1 MTSSYVR
8 GEQNRLS
15 LNKLDVK
22 NFLLPLLNKN
32 EVVDNGIHVIVYDI
46 KGKEYSMM
54 FKFWESR
61 AYVLKEGWNTFFHK
75 HSLREHEDSVTVW
88 IFCHVQTREQ
98 CFPISSRRLSFR
110 VDFFFFLKRS
120 YVVKFNYYQKKLT
133 HFTIS
138 KEFYLGL
145 KYDP

>member
-8 GEQNRLS
+8 GEQSKLS

-32 EVVDNGIHVIVYDI
+32 EVVINGIHVIVYDI

-61 AYVLKEGWNTFFHK
+61 VYVLKEGWNMFCHK
-75 HSLREHEDSVTVW
+75 HSLREHEDFVTVW
-88 IFCHVQTREQ
+88 MFCHVQTRGTMLS
-98 CFPISSRRLSFR
+98 ISSRRLSYI
-110 VDFFFFLKRS
+110 VDFFLKRS
-120 YVVKFNYYQKKLT
+120 YMIKFNFYQKKLT
-133 HFTIS
+133 NFTIS
-138 KEFYLGL
+138 KELYLGL
-145 KYDP
+145 KYEP